1 MKTSKPF
8 LQKSKNVVKLSS
20 TSQFPMTVFEKLTV
34 ADLPPRPARRSKT
47 SPLRDAIQ
55 DMEHDD
61 VIFVKHWDKDTQE
74 GFKSSTISQVAG
86 RMSKESDLYRYSI
99 RSVPEKGGCHII
111 CSSKVSND

>member
-8 LQKSKNVVKLSS
+8 LQKSKNVVKLRS
-20 TSQFPMTVFEKLTV
+20 TSQFSMTVFEKLTV

-47 SPLRDAIQ
+47 SPLREGIQ
-55 DMEHDD
+55 AMEHDD
-61 VIFVKHWDKDTQE
+61 VIFVKYWDEESQE

-99 RSVPEKGGCHII
+99 RTVPEKNGCHII
-111 CSSKVSND
+111 CSSKTSND